1 MRPAERVT
9 GILAA
14 PAMTA
19 HSQTWQTYINH
30 ILDWLKKHW
39 LSSPG
44 VTAAATVGLV
54 IVGLI
59 PLIHRRRRSGDER
72 RSPHRAKVLRL
83 VRQGWIAGVLE
94 VSLAGTEPL
103 ALDRRR
109 SPNDIDDQT
118 PMAPRL
124 DFRRAQVPTR
134 KSALEVFDEAGG
146 RLLILGAPGAG
157 KTTLLLQLA
166 KDLLDRADH
175 DLEQPVPI
183 VINLASWAEH
193 RQPLNKWAS
202 KSLAVTCKVPTKT
215 ASRWISQDSVILLLD
230 GLDEVPEYHR
240 AACVSAI
247 NSYLREH
254 VLAQVAVCCRVNKV
268 RELAEGGARLQVR
281 EAVQL
286 EPPTDSQ
293 ISAYLDHLEST
304 GAPVADIRA
313 ALAADPDL
321 KELLR
326 SPLMLNVIRFGY
338 YARTKSSHTPTA
350 AEQWPAR
357 LWDAYITGIF
367 TQYPLPKKGYRL
379 DQAITWL
386 AWLAKA
392 TREHGLIEFR
402 LES

>member
-1 MRPAERVT
+1 M
-9 GILAA
+9 
-14 PAMTA
+14 
-19 HSQTWQTYINH
+19 
-30 ILDWLKKHW
+30 
-39 LSSPG
+39 
-44 VTAAATVGLV
+44 
-54 IVGLI
+54 
-59 PLIHRRRRSGDER
+59 
-72 RSPHRAKVLRL
+72 
-83 VRQGWIAGVLE
+83 
-94 VSLAGTEPL
+94 
-103 ALDRRR
+103 
-109 SPNDIDDQT
+109 
-118 PMAPRL
+118 
-124 DFRRAQVPTR
+124 
-134 KSALEVFDEAGG
+134 
-146 RLLILGAPGAG
+146 
-157 KTTLLLQLA
+157 
-166 KDLLDRADH
+166 
-175 DLEQPVPI
+175 
-183 VINLASWAEH
+183 
-193 RQPLNKWAS
+193 
-202 KSLAVTCKVPTKT
+202 
-215 ASRWISQDSVILLLD
+215 
-230 GLDEVPEYHR
+230 
-240 AACVSAI
+240 
-247 NSYLREH
+247 
-254 VLAQVAVCCRVNKV
+254 
-268 RELAEGGARLQVR
+268 R

-402 LES
+402 PGILTEYWLPVTHDKPLNTLQRSLKTASTERPLPLLGLQRTWGRRVLRRRLATNIALAGSLLAGLATSALVLQLLHGSWTSRGLQGASTVTWLFLLCVAISAGTTEHVTISPEGIGRTDLVSRVYRPWQGLVGGIVTGFLGTLTGGFYLGLAAAISMLFFFEPIMINAEAVVFLARDFMRPYAARILLARLGIAPMRFKAFLDEMTHRQLLRHTNNGYFFAHYLLRDHLAEDASVGLRSLASSVPNR